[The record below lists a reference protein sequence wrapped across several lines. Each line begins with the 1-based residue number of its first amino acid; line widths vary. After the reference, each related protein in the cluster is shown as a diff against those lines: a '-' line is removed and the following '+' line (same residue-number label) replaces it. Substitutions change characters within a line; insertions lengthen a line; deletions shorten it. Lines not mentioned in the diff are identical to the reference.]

1 MLRASQP
8 YEKVRGSMQYQA
20 PIQHWRRGIFALAVA
35 VGLLLLGCR
44 TPADSPE
51 ECDAVEVPAD
61 ESTQSP
67 RPDASQ
73 ATFHFPGNNPEQ
85 REFVLVHEDGRYDYA
100 ERWNFGVPKKGTVRS
115 IDPRVRKNWE
125 DDVPLL
131 GKKGPKKPE
140 LEELQN
146 GIPPRLQR
154 EWDDELQATFGWD
167 WKVGCEMHVCTR
179 DDGEVCC
186 HQQCDGGG
194 SKGTAY
200 EPPDH
205 FACMNSSAGGHYDW
219 FLTGLRDGGMSE
231 VAACVPH

>member
-1 MLRASQP
+1 MKLSGLTAP
-8 YEKVRGSMQYQA
+8 LVRFELVAAIAFGSSV
-20 PIQHWRRGIFALAVA
+20 LAQEVD
-35 VGLLLLGCR
+35 VF
-44 TPADSPE
+44 D
-51 ECDAVEVPAD
+51 DEVP
-61 ESTQSP
+61 E
-67 RPDASQ
+67 
-73 ATFHFPGNNPEQ
+73 
-85 REFVLVHEDGRYDYA
+85 VV
-100 ERWNFGVPKKGTVRS
+100 TVEPS
-115 IDPRVRKNWE
+115 E
-125 DDVPLL
+125 
-131 GKKGPKKPE
+131 E

-219 FLTGLRDGGMSE
+219 FLTGLRDGGISE